1 MYTYIHDFLVWPRI
15 QKMVD
20 GAPIC
25 GTFGERADFTPGF
38 WGTRPWQVL
47 LRQGMLFW
55 EIPWEIPCFHGGFNG
70 NMSFCMVLG
79 FCSQCDV

>member
-1 MYTYIHDFLVWPRI
+1 MIFEFGQEFRKWWMGPQFVALLGNALISPLDF
-15 QKMVD
+15 
-20 GAPIC
+20 G
-25 GTFGERADFTPGF
+25 
-38 WGTRPWQVL
+38 GTRPWQVL